1 MINFILRRLVLMAVT
16 LLAISFISFV
26 IIQLPPGDFLTTMQS
41 ESAVSGGGLS
51 QEMVQV
57 LRERYGLNESFF
69 SQYLHWI
76 GGFPRGDFGY
86 SFEWNTPVW
95 PLISDRLAYTV
106 LVGVLSLLITLVL
119 SIPIGIYSSTHQYS
133 LADTFLSG
141 VSFLG
146 LSIPGFLL
154 ALVWLYI
161 GGLILRIPVGGML
174 SPDMVDKPLS
184 ATKALDFLNHLWPPA
199 LILGI
204 ASTAQ
209 LTRIMRS
216 GMLDVLSQQFITTAR
231 AKGLAE
237 KRVISKYAV
246 RTALNPIVSVL
257 AMEIPKIISASI
269 LIGIV
274 MSVPT
279 TGPLFL
285 RSLLSQDMYLAGTFL
300 LMMAVMQLV
309 ANLLA
314 DIALAWLDPRIVYT

>member
-1 MINFILRRLVLMAVT
+1 MASYIARRLVMMVAT
-16 LLAISFISFV
+16 LVAISFVSFV
-26 IIQLPPGDFLTTMQS
+26 IIQLPPGDFLTTMQA
-41 ESAVSGGGLS
+41 EQAVSGGGLS
-51 QEMVQV
+51 QEMIQL
-57 LRERYGLNESFF
+57 LRERYGLNEPFIN
-69 SQYLHWI
+69 QYLRWI
-76 GGFPRGDFGY
+76 AGFPQGDFGY
-86 SFEWNTPVW
+86 SFEWNVPVW
-95 PLISDRLAYTV
+95 ALIGDRMAYT
-106 LVGVLSLLITLVL
+106 LLLGALSLIVMFCL

-133 LADTFLSG
+133 FADAALSTL
-141 VSFLG
+141 SFLG

-154 ALVWLYI
+154 ALIWMYV
-161 GGLILRIPVGGML
+161 GGLVLRIPVGGVL
-174 SPDMVDKPLS
+174 SENLVDQPMSVAKL
-184 ATKALDFLNHLWPPA
+184 LDYLNHLWPPA
-199 LILGI
+199 LILGL
-204 ASTAQ
+204 ASTGQ

-231 AKGLAE
+231 AKGLPE
-237 KRVISKYAV
+237 KRVINKYAV